1 MHDSA
6 GLDGSTDLRPIE
18 EENGVDGRRYSTAVK
33 SDHDLPIED
42 GFSDSFDWTI
52 SQSEEDER
60 QPRLNSS
67 GTVQGDYTGLARSS
81 FESEGTRK
89 RGAPIGSSTTSSSES
104 SEVAAIP
111 VPVYVTLWL
120 WFLHCFS
127 SAFAKIFSKGKE
139 F

>member
-1 MHDSA
+1 M
-6 GLDGSTDLRPIE
+6 
-18 EENGVDGRRYSTAVK
+18 DGRRYSTAVK
-33 SDHDLPIED
+33 SDYDLPIGD
-42 GFSDSFDWTI
+42 GLSDSFDGTI
-52 SQSEEDER
+52 SQSKEDER
-60 QPRLNSS
+60 QPRLSSS

-89 RGAPIGSSTTSSSES
+89 RGATIGSSTTSSSES
-104 SEVAAIP
+104 SEVTAIP

-139 F
+139 SY